1 MDSLAE
7 HRGPVGVAVV
17 GAAAE
22 HEPGVADPEELFIT
36 LTHESD
42 AVTFGEVCVD
52 HAEQTAC
59 GVERDES
66 PGVETDDL
74 PAAGSDDSVV
84 HPTRLGAWDGGQIRP
99 ITDHLVGRDVGGLN
113 GI

>member
-1 MDSLAE
+1 MDLSVQGHLHHSGFSGLAVDSLAE

-36 LTHESD
+36 LTRESD

-59 GVERDES
+59 GVERDE
-66 PGVETDDL
+66 
-74 PAAGSDDSVV
+74 
-84 HPTRLGAWDGGQIRP
+84 
-99 ITDHLVGRDVGGLN
+99 
-113 GI
+113 